1 MMLWSKSILTP
12 LIPNYS
18 ALRILTINKNI
29 HKLFVLLKITT
40 YSYF

>member
-1 MMLWSKSILTP
+1 MVKKYVTP
-12 LIPNYS
+12 FDTELFRAS
-18 ALRILTINKNI
+18 HSTINKNI